1 MKNIDELYKNIL
13 QNAETTPPDNLWSK
27 LSAKL
32 SVEAAATANV
42 DGSLSHTI
50 SSSANG
56 AIKATAKIAT
66 WKTATIATLAGA
78 SITTAT
84 IVSLNDDTNQD
95 VYQHATDKTIEIVA
109 PAYIDTVSVD
119 VVSVSTPSN
128 NTAHETTNSMV
139 DNTVAM
145 SQPSEQQPV
154 DIDNAAITTPDTGN
168 SSVKQTSCDSTSTIV
183 DNNNVDTIVPALNH
197 EESTSQEPILENNDM
212 MSLDSLKRKLQEM
225 KESVNIIIP
234 NIITPNYDNHND
246 CWKISGIEN
255 YYNVHVVIA
264 TRTGLIIYEN
274 RRYDNSWCPTDIPD
288 GTYFYAIT
296 IISHNYHK
304 KGVLEIRSK

>member
-1 MKNIDELYKNIL
+1 MKNIDELYKDIL
-13 QNAETTPPDNLWSK
+13 QNAETTPPNNLWSK

-32 SVEAAATANV
+32 SVEASATANV

-50 SSSANG
+50 SSSAKG
-56 AIKATAKIAT
+56 GIKATAKIVT

-95 VYQHATDKTIEIVA
+95 VYQHTTDNITEIIT
-109 PAYIDTVSVD
+109 PTYIDTVSVD
-119 VVSVSTPSN
+119 VFSVSTPAN
-128 NTAHETTNSMV
+128 NIAHETTNSMV
-139 DNTVAM
+139 DNTVATY
-145 SQPSEQQPV
+145 QPSEQQPV
-154 DIDNAAITTPDTGN
+154 DIDNAAITTPDTSN
-168 SSVKQTSCDSTSTIV
+168 SSVKRTSCDSTSTIV
-183 DNNNVDTIVPALNH
+183 DNNDVDTIVPPSNH
-197 EESTSQEPILENNDM
+197 EESTSQEPILEDNDM
-212 MSLDSLKRKLQEM
+212 MSIDSLKHKLQEM

-234 NIITPNYDNHND
+234 NVITPNYDNHND
-246 CWKISGIEN
+246 CWKILGIEN

>member
-1 MKNIDELYKNIL
+1 MRKLFKKSL
-13 QNAETTPPDNLWSK
+13 ACCLALALCFTLFAGALSANAESTTPAYSTE
-27 LSAKL
+27 AV
-32 SVEAAATANV
+32 SVVQGESTTIKF
-42 DGSLSHTI
+42 TI
-50 SSSANG
+50 SAF
-56 AIKATAKIAT
+56 
-66 WKTATIATLAGA
+66 A
-78 SITTAT
+78 SIQGV
-84 IVSLNDDTNQD
+84 ILKFYVPS
-95 VYQHATDKTIEIVA
+95 VVA
-109 PAYIDTVSVD
+109 SIDAVSVD
-119 VVSVSTPSN
+119 VFSVSTPFN

-139 DNTVAM
+139 DNTVATN
-145 SQPSEQQPV
+145 QPSEQQPV
-154 DIDNAAITTPDTGN
+154 DIDNTAITTPDTGN